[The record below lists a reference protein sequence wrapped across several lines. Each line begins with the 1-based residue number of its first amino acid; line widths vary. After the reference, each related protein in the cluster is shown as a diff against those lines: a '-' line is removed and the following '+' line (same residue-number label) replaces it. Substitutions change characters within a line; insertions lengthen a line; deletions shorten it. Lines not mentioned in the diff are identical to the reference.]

1 MKDGVDTGAKKGG
14 KNDRSG
20 IIQSVTIRILHV
32 DGGTAMDAALIKA
45 LKEIAAELKHIRRIL
60 AAEKA
65 PTQITFS
72 KDGVITETK
81 LDDLESYFERMEDD
95 IK

>member
-1 MKDGVDTGAKKGG
+1 
-14 KNDRSG
+14 
-20 IIQSVTIRILHV
+20 
-32 DGGTAMDAALIKA
+32 MDAALIKA
-45 LKEIAAELKHIRRIL
+45 LKEIAAELKYIRRIL

-65 PTQITFS
+65 PTQITIS
-72 KDGVITETK
+72 KDGVITKTK

>member
-1 MKDGVDTGAKKGG
+1 
-14 KNDRSG
+14 
-20 IIQSVTIRILHV
+20 V

-45 LKEIAAELKHIRRIL
+45 LKEIAAELKYIRRIL

-65 PTQITFS
+65 PTQITIS
-72 KDGVITETK
+72 KDGVITQTK

>member
-1 MKDGVDTGAKKGG
+1 
-14 KNDRSG
+14 
-20 IIQSVTIRILHV
+20 
-32 DGGTAMDAALIKA
+32 MDAALIKA

-72 KDGVITETK
+72 KDGVVTQSVM
-81 LDDLESYFERMEDD
+81 DDLETYFERVEDD

>member
-1 MKDGVDTGAKKGG
+1 
-14 KNDRSG
+14 
-20 IIQSVTIRILHV
+20 
-32 DGGTAMDAALIKA
+32 MDVALIKT
-45 LKEIAAELKHIRRIL
+45 LKEIAAELKHIRWIL

-72 KDGVITETK
+72 KDGGVTQSVM
-81 LDDLESYFERMEDD
+81 DDLETYFERMEDD

>member
-1 MKDGVDTGAKKGG
+1 
-14 KNDRSG
+14 
-20 IIQSVTIRILHV
+20 
-32 DGGTAMDAALIKA
+32 MDAALIKV
-45 LKEIAAELKHIRRIL
+45 LKEISAELKHIRRIL

-72 KDGVITETK
+72 NDGVITETK